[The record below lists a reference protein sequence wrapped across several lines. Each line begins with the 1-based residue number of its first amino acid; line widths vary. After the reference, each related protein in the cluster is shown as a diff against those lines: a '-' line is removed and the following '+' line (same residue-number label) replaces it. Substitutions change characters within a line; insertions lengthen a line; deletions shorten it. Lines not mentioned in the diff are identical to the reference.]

1 MYQYHIIMRRQGC
14 RRFLMRTNSRRKRR
28 IFTRR
33 RATSALR
40 PSGRGGTFGYTRIEC
55 GANRQRIGREGSNG
69 AAEDSERGKR
79 RGEKRGSAGEA
90 VSRLHREPQ
99 KAGDNIALKG
109 TNTIAGM
116 ECPGKW
122 TEEEPPHRRG
132 NRRKTARSRRA
143 ADTIRGKKHT

>member
-1 MYQYHIIMRRQGC
+1 MAQ
-14 RRFLMRTNSRRKRR
+14 RR
-28 IFTRR
+28 I
-33 RATSALR
+33 A
-40 PSGRGGTFGYTRIEC
+40 RGV
-55 GANRQRIGREGSNG
+55 
-69 AAEDSERGKR
+69 

-143 ADTIRGKKHT
+143 ADTIRGKKTYLNSKIEIAKRRKMEKKRIFFRKYLQE